1 MVISR
6 LLRATM
12 VAGDSAPD
20 KGLQPSP
27 SGGSVR
33 ADAAAN
39 TAADGHALTRAALS
53 HSIGRPRDRQIA
65 RGPGVC
71 RARGTNA

>member
-12 VAGDSAPD
+12 VAGDSTPD
-20 KGLQPSP
+20 KGPQPSP

-33 ADAAAN
+33 ADTAAN
-39 TAADGHALTRAALS
+39 TATVSTPTGMPSRE
-53 HSIGRPRDRQIA
+53 PR
-65 RGPGVC
+65 
-71 RARGTNA
+71 